1 MREFD
6 RDLFEQGCDITGVER
21 KNAWFVGAETKY
33 WLHDDSFLY
42 KLDDE
47 DCFGFGELAM
57 SHFSKILGFDCVNAY
72 PAVDFSE
79 NDRGVIIES
88 FLDDE
93 TTISRP
99 LYDILDN
106 AWIERGFYPDT
117 IIKYCTPEEVL
128 SAEEAMKENEGLC
141 FEDDIEYKLKQM
153 AIVDFMFCQ
162 YDRHANNIEFVL
174 RRDPKTGQNVL
185 CLAPLFDNGR
195 MLGIGR
201 ERKYE
206 SAHELAKELLP
217 KFCMYDIS
225 KEDKYL
231 PIINISKSIAKE
243 IAKDPRLK
251 QFYNGFLQLDI
262 RSHLEYISK
271 AGGYNFPPKKIEYMA
286 KVFDIRKKLLEKHL
300 LQIETKNKYSN
311 KHSFSKTK
319 VSAPLEE
326 DIIKMPIQENNVLD
340 GAQL

>member
-33 WLHDDSFLY
+33 WLHNDSFLY

-99 LYDILDN
+99 LYDILDL
-106 AWIERGFYPDT
+106 AGIERDYYPDSL
-117 IIKYCTPEEVL
+117 IKYCTPYDVL
-128 SAEEAMKENEGLC
+128 NAEDFMKEFEGLC
-141 FEDDIEYKLKQM
+141 FEDDIEYKLKQI

-174 RRDPKTGQNVL
+174 RRDPKTGQNIL

-206 SAHELAKELLP
+206 SVHELAKELLP
-217 KFCMYDIS
+217 KFCMYDKS
-225 KEDKYL
+225 KEGEFL
-231 PIINISKSIAKE
+231 PVTIISKSIAKE

-262 RSHLEYISK
+262 KSHLEYISQ
-271 AGGYNFPPKKIEYMA
+271 AGGYDFPPKKIEYMA
-286 KVFDIRKKLLEKHL
+286 RVFTIRKKLLEKHL
-300 LQIETKNKYSN
+300 SQIETKSKYQNKQVLT
-311 KHSFSKTK
+311 KTK
-319 VSAPLEE
+319 IKAPLEE
-326 DIIKMPIQENNVLD
+326 DIIKMPIQENNMFD